1 MTAVGVEFHDVG
13 SVADEHI
20 KYAVVM
26 AQEAGKWLICR
37 HRERMTWEIPG
48 GHREAGETIEET
60 ARRELYEETGA
71 TDAKLTPIEIYR
83 VVREG
88 SDPSYGM
95 LFLAHVE
102 ARGDLSPNSEMAEVK
117 STYLLPPELTYPD
130 IQPKLFARVQYR
142 LNIKTG
148 AQELWDVMDE
158 HRQPKGYTHPR
169 GVPLPEGDYHL
180 IVLVLVQND
189 RGDVL
194 ITRRAPNKG
203 YPNMWEVTGG
213 SALAGDD
220 SLHAA
225 LREAKEE
232 TGIALDPACGRI
244 VATEQWSDSF
254 CDIWLFRQ
262 NFDVSAVTLQEGETT
277 AAMAAPIEQIL
288 QMERAGEFV
297 PFTPALRRVIEQE
310 LK

>member
-1 MTAVGVEFHDVG
+1 MTAVGVDFHKIG

-26 AQEAGKWLICR
+26 AQEAGKWLVCR
-37 HRERMTWEIPG
+37 HRERDTWEIPG
-48 GHREAGETIEET
+48 GHREASETIEET
-60 ARRELYEETGA
+60 ARRELYEETGVA
-71 TDAKLTPIEIYR
+71 DADLAPIEVYS

-88 SDPSYGM
+88 GEPSYGM
-95 LFLAHVE
+95 LFLARVKT
-102 ARGDLSPNSEMAEVK
+102 RGTLPQNSEMAEVK
-117 STYLLPPELTYPD
+117 ATHLLPRELTYPD
-130 IQPKLFARVQYR
+130 IQPKLFSRVQYR

-220 SLHAA
+220 SLQAA